1 MPDSTNSNL
10 ASIKELS
17 DQGGGGARMGLTSS
31 DLIGFLGVST
41 LVSRQATYTA
51 VGTTAA
57 TSTTPYGFATT
68 TQANAVTTALTSIKT
83 ALDAY
88 GLTA

>member
-1 MPDSTNSNL
+1 MANTNAQGVQYLDDGNPAGSML
-10 ASIKELS
+10 AK
-17 DQGGGGARMGLTSS
+17 SS
-31 DLIGFLGVST
+31 ESLIGFLGVST
-41 LVSRQATYTA
+41 LVSRQSTYTA